1 MNVEEVVVENLRGLP
16 IDKQQEVLDFV
27 QFLRQRSAESRPQV
41 TLRGLWNGV
50 HITEDDIDE
59 ARQEMWGTVQGN
71 RL

>member
-1 MNVEEVVVENLRGLP
+1 
-16 IDKQQEVLDFV
+16 VLDFV